1 MSQSVPI
8 ARLLRHPIASSESL
22 ESSALVVGA
31 SVFVVAASVA
41 AIAFWGDDLPIAGKG
56 SVGQFAAL
64 GAAIAALIVF
74 VMTRVLMNAS
84 MSQPPETR
92 KGRGVPSVRAHW
104 YDIGAL
110 ALAYAVIALL
120 GWLAIAG
127 LLDRSFPGAI
137 VFSLSGAVLAGVAIA
152 VTAYAVFLSAVS
164 LTPMLLSVVLVVFLA
179 VGTLTSMLSAT
190 DPLWW
195 KENLSTLGIS
205 DDISALAFNLTLII
219 GGVIVTTVAHYAT
232 ATIPARTIREAHGRR
247 IIRGG
252 LVLIGVL
259 LACVGIFP
267 VDEFFTVHNVSAS
280 GMTAV
285 FVSLVIGLRRFV
297 PGMPRVFVLLGY
309 VIVGVI
315 GVMAVFFAT
324 GYYTLTAV
332 ELVVFLLVFGWLVV
346 FIRNA
351 GTLPSPGV
359 GVVDEGAAATVQPKE
374 AILPAGEADAA
385 TAAGPAPVA

>member
-1 MSQSVPI
+1 MSPSVPI
-8 ARLLRHPIASSESL
+8 GRLLRHPIASSESL

-31 SVFVVAASVA
+31 SVFVVAGSVA
-41 AIAFWGDDLPIAGKG
+41 ALVFWGDELPIAGRD
-56 SVGQFAAL
+56 SVGQFTAL
-64 GAAIAALIVF
+64 GSAIAALIVF
-74 VMTRVLMNAS
+74 VMTRSLMNATKS
-84 MSQPPETR
+84 TAPETR
-92 KGRGVPSVRAHW
+92 RGLNARVRMHW
-104 YDIGAL
+104 YDMGAL
-110 ALAYAVIALL
+110 GLAYAVIALL
-120 GWLAIAG
+120 GWLAIAS

-137 VFSLSGAVLAGVAIA
+137 IFSISGAVLAGVAIA
-152 VTAYAVFLSAVS
+152 LTAYAVFLSAVS
-164 LTPMLLSVVLVVFLA
+164 LTPMLLSVILVVFLA

-219 GGVIVTTVAHYAT
+219 GGVIVTTLAHYAT
-232 ATIPARTIREAHGRR
+232 ATIPARSIREAHGRR

-297 PGMPRVFVLLGY
+297 PAMPRVFVLLGY
-309 VIVGVI
+309 FIVGVI

-332 ELVVFLLVFGWLVV
+332 ELVVFLLVFAWLVV

-351 GTLPSPGV
+351 GTLPGPGN
-359 GVVDEGAAATVQPKE
+359 GVVADGTAATVQPTD
-374 AILPAGEADAA
+374 ATPQATDADAA
-385 TAAGPAPVA
+385 TASGPAPVT